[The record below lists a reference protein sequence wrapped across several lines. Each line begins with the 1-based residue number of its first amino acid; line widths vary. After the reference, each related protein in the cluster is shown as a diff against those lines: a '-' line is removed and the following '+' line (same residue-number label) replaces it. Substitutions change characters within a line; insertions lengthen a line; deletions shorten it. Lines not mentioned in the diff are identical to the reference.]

1 MVLILKYLF
10 SGRGEKTSETSDAA
24 QLIWLKPQML
34 AQVVESCRTVMA
46 NTSNEEELEPLV
58 EGTIRILDAVLYLNS
73 EFIFCKIL
81 IKIYV

>member
-1 MVLILKYLF
+1 M
-10 SGRGEKTSETSDAA
+10 
-24 QLIWLKPQML
+24 
-34 AQVVESCRTVMA
+34 MA